1 MTGALPT
8 YMVVFTALLLMGAYQ
23 APSLGRA
30 MGDATREFR
39 TLVAAR
45 YGRSS
50 TR

>member
-8 YMVVFTALLLMGAYQ
+8 YMIVFTALLLVGAYQ

-30 MGDATREFR
+30 MGEARREFR

-45 YGRSS
+45 YGRRI